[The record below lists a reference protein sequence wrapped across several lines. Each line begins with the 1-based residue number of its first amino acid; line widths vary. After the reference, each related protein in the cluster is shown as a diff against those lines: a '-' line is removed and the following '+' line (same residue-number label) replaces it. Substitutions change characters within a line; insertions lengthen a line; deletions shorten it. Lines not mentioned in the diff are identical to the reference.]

1 MSVPKWALIR
11 DDNNK
16 TSSIVKTKNLP
27 SNNPSIRIVSLS
39 SIILPHSK
47 VAKPLKPIIVFDCY
61 CFIALSVSGKK
72 SALESDENT
81 DLSSCSSDDEDTSFV
96 RKHLQRNQTKS
107 ERQQVKGASTKAIT
121 NRINTPVSV
130 CYIILYCIFQFRQ
143 CKTRQHHEFWR
154 PS

>member
-1 MSVPKWALIR
+1 MSAPKWTLIR

-81 DLSSCSSDDEDTSFV
+81 DLSSCSSDDEDTSSDEL
-96 RKHLQRNQTKS
+96 HLKM
-107 ERQQVKGASTKAIT
+107 K
-121 NRINTPVSV
+121 
-130 CYIILYCIFQFRQ
+130 Y
-143 CKTRQHHEFWR
+143 
-154 PS
+154 

>member
-81 DLSSCSSDDEDTSFV
+81 DLSSCSSDDEDTSSDESSSEDEV
-96 RKHLQRNQTKS
+96 LIYTYILTKS
-107 ERQQVKGASTKAIT
+107 CDINFLSQVMRFSSLTKPKQQH
-121 NRINTPVSV
+121 NN
-130 CYIILYCIFQFRQ
+130 
-143 CKTRQHHEFWR
+143 
-154 PS
+154 